1 MVITHTKNTSIA
13 KAPEAISGVIN
24 KYTDH
29 QSFVIGYSY
38 PNKLIRPDSDIIHQH
53 NKVFRTN
60 KKSIIQYHSEPFRV
74 DLNVSLPKLVIAQYH
89 ATLKEYH
96 NCRIVRNPVDLY
108 DIDFLPKY
116 QDKVIRIGYSPSTI
130 EPTSEWADKGYSE
143 TIPILNRI
151 KELYKG
157 KVELDIITGVPL
169 EVCLDRKSMCNIFI
183 DEVKTSSYHRSGLES
198 MAMGI
203 ATICSTDNS
212 VEEVLLRSSGAKNN
226 PFINV
231 YYYDLENKL
240 IDLIESGLDDILD
253 IGYKTRLWMEANW
266 DPEIIANE
274 YIKIYEKWR
283 D

>member
-1 MVITHTKNTSIA
+1 MVITHTKHTDIA
-13 KAPEAISGVIN
+13 KAPEAISSVIN
-24 KYTDH
+24 KYTNH

-38 PNKLIRPDSDIIHQH
+38 PNKLIRPDSDIVHQH
-53 NKVFRTN
+53 NKVFVTN

-74 DLNVSLPKLVIAQYH
+74 DLNTRLPKLVIAQYH
-89 ATLKEYH
+89 ATLKEY
-96 NCRIVRNPVDLY
+96 NDCRIVRNPVDLY
-108 DIDFLPKY
+108 DIDFFPKY
-116 QDKVIRIGYSPSTI
+116 QDKIIRIGYSPSTL
-130 EPTSEWADKGYSE
+130 EPTSKWADKGYSE

-151 KELYKG
+151 KELYKD
-157 KVELDIITGVPL
+157 KVELDIITNVSL
-169 EVCLDRKSMCNIFI
+169 EVCLARKSMCNIFI

-203 ATICSTDNS
+203 ATICSTNKS

-231 YYYDLENKL
+231 YYYDLESKL

-253 IGYKTRLWMEANW
+253 IGYKTRLWMETNW

-274 YIKIYEKWR
+274 YIKIYEKWL